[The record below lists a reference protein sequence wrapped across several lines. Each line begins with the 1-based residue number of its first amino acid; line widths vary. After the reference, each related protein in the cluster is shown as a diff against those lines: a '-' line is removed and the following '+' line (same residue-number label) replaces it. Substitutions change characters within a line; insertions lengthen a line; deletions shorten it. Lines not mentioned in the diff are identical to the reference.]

1 MIAMIKKIDFGKTKL
16 EDLYQV
22 FKYTC
27 SGELESKRSRLFPNG
42 NTDNEVATTSIFL
55 SALSAVK
62 EYREEL
68 LLEIGIKK
76 IKNQNVC
83 LHTFTELENST
94 KEERPDGLIVVT
106 SGKLNPIIEWA
117 CFVEAK
123 VGNNLLDEG
132 QVDRYAAFA
141 RDIGIN
147 NIITI
152 SNELVT
158 NPMQSPIKL
167 KKRSFNLYHWSWTF
181 LKVTAL
187 RLIRTNSVTEHD
199 HIFILQELRRYIDGH
214 KKLSNYVNM
223 GKEWKDSVTI
233 IHSHMPQQKIDLT
246 TVANVVDSYVQEEK
260 DVSLQLTD
268 KSDFHIELITKGDRK
283 EVVAKMLQSKKVIT
297 SEFMMNKDKNDTFFV
312 EVDFIR
318 QEVRCYTHIVISKG
332 KAQAQTSS
340 LIRLFEEDSGYTD
353 SILINAFYI
362 RNRGLKNDIPL
373 SVLIDE
379 KAQAEHYSVLDKSFG
394 DEVKFFEVKTK
405 DLLGR
410 DFKSTKNFIVKLEGV
425 AYRFLT
431 QVAMYQNN

>member
-1 MIAMIKKIDFGKTKL
+1 MIKKIDFGKTSLK
-16 EDLYQV
+16 DLHQV
-22 FKYTC
+22 FKYATQ
-27 SGELESKRSRLFPNG
+27 EEFETKRSRLFPNG
-42 NTDNEVATTSIFL
+42 NTDNEIATTSIFL
-55 SALSAVK
+55 SSLSAVK

-68 LLEIGIKK
+68 LSEIGVKK

-83 LHTFTELENST
+83 LHTFCELENVT
-94 KEERPDGLIVVT
+94 KENRPDGLIVVT

-123 VGNNLLDEG
+123 VGSNLLDEN
-132 QVDRYAAFA
+132 QVDRYATFA
-141 RDIGIN
+141 REIGIN

-158 NPMQSPIKL
+158 NPTQSPIKL
-167 KKRSFNLYHWSWTF
+167 KKRSFNLYHWSWAF

-187 RLIRTNSVTEHD
+187 RLIKTDSVSEED

-223 GKEWKDSVTI
+223 GKEWKDAVTK
-233 IHSHMPQQKIDLT
+233 IHSHTPEQKIDLT
-246 TVANVVDSYVQEEK
+246 TVTNVVDSYVQEEK
-260 DVSLQLTD
+260 DISLQLTD
-268 KSDFHIELITKGDRK
+268 KSDFHIELIAKEDRK
-283 EVVAKMLQSKKVIT
+283 ETVAKMLQSKKVIT
-297 SEFMMNKDKNDTFFV
+297 SEFMLNKDKHNTFSV

-353 SILINAFYI
+353 NILINAFYI

>member
-1 MIAMIKKIDFGKTKL
+1 LIK
-16 EDLYQV
+16 
-22 FKYTC
+22 
-27 SGELESKRSRLFPNG
+27 
-42 NTDNEVATTSIFL
+42 TDSVS
-55 SALSAVK
+55 
-62 EYREEL
+62 EE
-68 LLEIGIKK
+68 
-76 IKNQNVC
+76 
-83 LHTFTELENST
+83 
-94 KEERPDGLIVVT
+94 
-106 SGKLNPIIEWA
+106 
-117 CFVEAK
+117 
-123 VGNNLLDEG
+123 
-132 QVDRYAAFA
+132 
-141 RDIGIN
+141 
-147 NIITI
+147 
-152 SNELVT
+152 
-158 NPMQSPIKL
+158 
-167 KKRSFNLYHWSWTF
+167 
-181 LKVTAL
+181 
-187 RLIRTNSVTEHD
+187 D

-223 GKEWKDSVTI
+223 GKEWKDAVTK
-233 IHSHMPQQKIDLT
+233 IHSHTPEQKIDLT

-268 KSDFHIELITKGDRK
+268 KSDFHIELIAKEDRK
-283 EVVAKMLQSKKVIT
+283 ETVAKMLQSKKVIT
-297 SEFMMNKDKNDTFFV
+297 SEFMLDKDKNNTFSV

-353 SILINAFYI
+353 NILINAFYI

-410 DFKSTKNFIVKLEGV
+410 DFKSTKNFIVKLESV

>member
-1 MIAMIKKIDFGKTKL
+1 MIKKIDFGKTSLK
-16 EDLYQV
+16 DLHQV
-22 FKYTC
+22 FKYTTQ
-27 SGELESKRSRLFPNG
+27 EEFETRRSRLFPNG
-42 NTDNEVATTSIFL
+42 NTDNEIATTSIFL
-55 SALSAVK
+55 SSLSAVK

-68 LLEIGIKK
+68 LSEIGVKK

-83 LHTFTELENST
+83 LHTFTELENVT
-94 KEERPDGLIVVT
+94 KENRPDGLIVVT

-123 VGNNLLDEG
+123 VGSNPIDEE
-132 QVDRYAAFA
+132 QVDRYATFA
-141 RDIGIN
+141 REIGIN

-158 NPMQSPIKL
+158 NPTQSPIKL
-167 KKRSFNLYHWSWTF
+167 KKRSFNLYHWSWAF

-187 RLIRTNSVTEHD
+187 RLIKTDSVSEED

-223 GKEWKDSVTI
+223 GKEWKDAVTK
-233 IHSHMPQQKIDLT
+233 IHSHTPEQKIDLT

-268 KSDFHIELITKGDRK
+268 KSDFHIELIAKEDRK
-283 EVVAKMLQSKKVIT
+283 ETVAKMLQSKKVIT
-297 SEFMMNKDKNDTFFV
+297 SEFMLNKDKHNTFSL

-353 SILINAFYI
+353 NILINAFYI

-425 AYRFLT
+425 AYRFLM

>member
-1 MIAMIKKIDFGKTKL
+1 MIKKIDFGKTSLK
-16 EDLYQV
+16 DLHQV
-22 FKYTC
+22 FKYTTQ
-27 SGELESKRSRLFPNG
+27 EEFETRRSRLFPNG
-42 NTDNEVATTSIFL
+42 NTDNEIATTSIFL
-55 SALSAVK
+55 SSLSAVK

-68 LLEIGIKK
+68 LSEIGVKK

-83 LHTFTELENST
+83 LHTFTELENVT
-94 KEERPDGLIVVT
+94 KENRPDGLIVVT

-123 VGNNLLDEG
+123 VGSNPIDEE
-132 QVDRYAAFA
+132 QVDRYATFA
-141 RDIGIN
+141 REIGIN

-158 NPMQSPIKL
+158 NPTQSPIKL
-167 KKRSFNLYHWSWTF
+167 KKRSFNLYHWSWAF

-187 RLIRTNSVTEHD
+187 RLIKTDSVSEED

-223 GKEWKDSVTI
+223 GKEWKDAVTK
-233 IHSHMPQQKIDLT
+233 IHSHTPEQKIDLT

-268 KSDFHIELITKGDRK
+268 KSDFHIELIAKEDRK
-283 EVVAKMLQSKKVIT
+283 ETVAKMLQSKKVIT
-297 SEFMMNKDKNDTFFV
+297 SEFMLDKDKNNTFSV

-353 SILINAFYI
+353 NILINAFYI